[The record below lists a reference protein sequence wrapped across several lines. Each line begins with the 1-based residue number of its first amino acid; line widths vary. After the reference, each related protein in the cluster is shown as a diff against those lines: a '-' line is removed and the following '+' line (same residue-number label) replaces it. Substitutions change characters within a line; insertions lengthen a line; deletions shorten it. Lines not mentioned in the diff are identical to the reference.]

1 MGSSTLLNN
10 DFVLANNIDASGT
23 VNWNS
28 GAGFTPIGGSCVQC
42 FNGIL
47 DGQFHT
53 IDGLRLTTG
62 GLFSQ
67 IGTNGTVRNLTLSN
81 VAANSSLAVVGAL
94 ASENSGTISNV
105 SISSGTVSY
114 AGGPVIYGGLVG
126 QNSGTI
132 TLSSAS
138 AAVNGG
144 PAVTGGLVGDNSGTI
159 EKSFATGAVTS
170 AVTPGTG
177 GLVGLNSG
185 TISQSFASGTV
196 NSTGSTVGGLVGY
209 DSGTIKQ
216 SFAVGSVHGRDTVG
230 GLVGTVVGGSVAE
243 SYATGLVSS
252 TDGTQSGGLVGSGG
266 IVGVA
271 NSYWDTQSTGQAT
284 SAGGTGLTTR
294 QLIAALPSGFDPTVW
309 AINPGVSYPYLR
321 WQPATTIPI
330 PIYIPPALIPI
341 TVTAGN
347 LSIVY
352 GTPDPTLTY
361 QITSG
366 SLSGSAAF
374 SGTLARAPGQNVGTY
389 AITLGTLTLPSMY
402 TLTYVGGMLTI
413 TPASLTITADSTS
426 RQVGAANPAFTASYS
441 GFVAGDGPSAVS
453 GLTLSTPATTSSPAG
468 TYSINPGGA
477 SALNYK
483 ISYVNGVL
491 TVTAAPPTPPPP
503 PTPTPPPASVL
514 TPLPPPITQI
524 TQITSPVNNVVTI
537 PPPILASLTPPSSP
551 AASPPTGTGSYANA
565 TPGTP
570 TFIPPPLPGRS
581 IPGPN
586 GETRSSVPP
595 PGENRFFQNQ
605 VLLQLGLDIPDAELT
620 RIAQQLGLRIITSD
634 TLTTLGR
641 KVIRLELPSG
651 MSVRDA
657 IRRLEA
663 NRLVSVAAPIYQF
676 HLMQAA
682 GATSKGDAA
691 QYMLG
696 ALHLDK
702 AHAIATGKGITIALI
717 DSEVDK
723 QHTELQG
730 TISEELDTLGVNE
743 PLPSHG
749 TEMAGAIVSHD
760 RLMGVAPGAKILVV
774 RAFGE
779 SNSTVQGTTLSIL
792 KGIEWAE
799 SQGARIINMSFA
811 GPRDPSLERAFK
823 AAHDKGIV
831 LIAAAGNAGPKSPP
845 LYPGADSNVIAVTA
859 TDARDRVFRGANQ
872 GPQLSVAA
880 PGVDIIAP
888 APAGGYQM
896 STGTSIATAHVS
908 GVVSLMLERDPT
920 LKPDDVRKILEST
933 ASNLGSKGKNGQF
946 GWGLVNPPKALEAVA
961 AQIKSSDA
969 SSKNR

>member
-1 MGSSTLLNN
+1 L
-10 DFVLANNIDASGT
+10 
-23 VNWNS
+23 
-28 GAGFTPIGGSCVQC
+28 
-42 FNGIL
+42 
-47 DGQFHT
+47 
-53 IDGLRLTTG
+53 
-62 GLFSQ
+62 
-67 IGTNGTVRNLTLSN
+67 
-81 VAANSSLAVVGAL
+81 
-94 ASENSGTISNV
+94 
-105 SISSGTVSY
+105 
-114 AGGPVIYGGLVG
+114 
-126 QNSGTI
+126 QN
-132 TLSSAS
+132 
-138 AAVNGG
+138 
-144 PAVTGGLVGDNSGTI
+144 
-159 EKSFATGAVTS
+159 
-170 AVTPGTG
+170 
-177 GLVGLNSG
+177 
-185 TISQSFASGTV
+185 
-196 NSTGSTVGGLVGY
+196 
-209 DSGTIKQ
+209 
-216 SFAVGSVHGRDTVG
+216 
-230 GLVGTVVGGSVAE
+230 
-243 SYATGLVSS
+243 
-252 TDGTQSGGLVGSGG
+252 
-266 IVGVA
+266 
-271 NSYWDTQSTGQAT
+271 
-284 SAGGTGLTTR
+284 
-294 QLIAALPSGFDPTVW
+294 
-309 AINPGVSYPYLR
+309 
-321 WQPATTIPI
+321 
-330 PIYIPPALIPI
+330 
-341 TVTAGN
+341 
-347 LSIVY
+347 
-352 GTPDPTLTY
+352 
-361 QITSG
+361 
-366 SLSGSAAF
+366 
-374 SGTLARAPGQNVGTY
+374 
-389 AITLGTLTLPSMY
+389 
-402 TLTYVGGMLTI
+402 
-413 TPASLTITADSTS
+413 
-426 RQVGAANPAFTASYS
+426 
-441 GFVAGDGPSAVS
+441 
-453 GLTLSTPATTSSPAG
+453 GLTLASPPPAPVPTPLP
-468 TYSINPGGA
+468 
-477 SALNYK
+477 
-483 ISYVNGVL
+483 
-491 TVTAAPPTPPPP
+491 PPTPPASVLTPLPP
-503 PTPTPPPASVL
+503 PTPPASVL

-524 TQITSPVNNVVTI
+524 TQITSPVNNVVTT

-682 GATSKGDAA
+682 GATSKGDPA
-691 QYMLG
+691 QYLLG
-696 ALHLDK
+696 KLHLEQ

-779 SNSTVQGTTLSIL
+779 SNNTVQGTTLSIL

-823 AAHDKGIV
+823 VAHDKGLV
-831 LIAAAGNAGPKSPP
+831 LIAAAGNAGAKSPP
-845 LYPGADSNVIAVTA
+845 LYPGADPNVIAVTA

-908 GVVSLMLERDPT
+908 GVVALMLERDPT

-933 ASNLGSKGKNGQF
+933 ATNLGPKGKNGQF
-946 GWGLVNPPKALEAVA
+946 GWGLVNPPKALQAVA